1 MRRTALFFPAL
12 VAGLVLTAACS
23 STSGSSSP
31 STSAAPSTTTPPATS
46 GTTSGPVTTARST
59 ATTSR
64 STATTGRGGSSA
76 SISTDGACGWLTVDE
91 VEQATGQQVTGAS
104 VVRGGC
110 RWSDGTTP
118 VVDVE
123 VDSSS
128 DAASSFQAEK
138 TIYADA
144 SVSLPDIGED
154 RYWAGLDD
162 KLVFLDGGTAY
173 TVWIQSIDDDSRIQ
187 PATIAL
193 AQSVEQHRS

>member
-1 MRRTALFFPAL
+1 MRRSALTPAL
-12 VAGLVLTAACS
+12 VAGLALTAACS
-23 STSGSSSP
+23 STSGGSN
-31 STSAAPSTTTPPATS
+31 PSTTAAPPTTAPPATT
-46 GTTSGPVTTARST
+46 GPTSGPATTARST

-64 STATTGRGGSSA
+64 STATTGRGGSA
-76 SISTDGACGWLTVDE
+76 AAISTDGACGWLTVDE
-91 VEQATGQQVTGAS
+91 VQEATAQQVTGAS

-123 VDSSS
+123 VDASS

-144 SVSLPDIGED
+144 SVSLPDIGDD

-162 KLVFLDGGTAY
+162 KLVFLDGGTEY

-193 AQSVEQHRS
+193 AQRVAQHPA